1 MTLGYTPPPVTANI
15 QVWAQNV
22 VTYLQRTASRLAF
35 RRGEARATEEGII
48 LWDEANGY
56 PVVSK
61 NGEYR
66 QIILADGAANFVRT
80 TDVTAAAPDTA
91 YVITYDAPSFAVGI
105 TQGTPASRIVFEEGG
120 LFYLSFTAQL
130 YSTSAASVSFY
141 FWPRVNGV
149 DADSGSSIKAT
160 LHNNGATTVVSRG
173 EIFSLNSGDY
183 LEVAWAVSNTSAY
196 LIANSA
202 TAFSPSTPATTLAI
216 TRISA

>member
-1 MTLGYTPPPVTANI
+1 MRFGIPPVG
-15 QVWAQNV
+15 QDVKLWAEDMRRF
-22 VTYLQRTASRLAF
+22 LARTWDSLSFKVDGASP
-35 RRGEARATEEGII
+35 TSNGIM

-61 NGEYR
+61 NNEFR
-66 QIILADGAANFVRT
+66 QVILADGAANFVRT

>member
-1 MTLGYTPPPVTANI
+1 MRFGVPPVG
-15 QVWAQNV
+15 VDVRLWAEDLRRFL
-22 VTYLQRTASRLAF
+22 TRSWDSLSFKSAS
-35 RRGEARATEEGII
+35 ATPASDGIM
-48 LWDEANGY
+48 LWDAENGY

-61 NGEYR
+61 DNVFR
-66 QIILADGAANFVRT
+66 QIVLADGAANFART

-173 EIFSLNSGDY
+173 EIFYLNSGDY
-183 LEVAWAVSNTSAY
+183 LEVAWAVSNTAAY
-196 LIANSA
+196 LIANPE